1 MRLRRIH
8 ASICLV
14 MMWAHTSSAGDRPYS
29 VGLYGSYTTTS
40 KIFFNPEAANEVER
54 NRFFDVDNIFSLGL
68 DVRRDISYNL
78 RVGLSVEY
86 ISASTKVTPI
96 VRDRTGRF
104 FELAEEDGYRL
115 IPVELSGYFIIPFSS
130 DRVKVYMGGGV
141 GLYLGERR
149 VEVVGITA
157 ETLEKNAGFG
167 IHVMSGVEYRI
178 TPILLLRG
186 EMKFRDPQVE
196 STNKFPEGPF
206 QEDGHTFLFQ
216 QGPFRSRIN
225 IDGITFNVGTVLQ
238 F

>member
-1 MRLRRIH
+1 
-8 ASICLV
+8 
-14 MMWAHTSSAGDRPYS
+14 
-29 VGLYGSYTTTS
+29 SYTTTS

-130 DRVKVYMGGGV
+130 DR
-141 GLYLGERR
+141 
-149 VEVVGITA
+149 
-157 ETLEKNAGFG
+157 
-167 IHVMSGVEYRI
+167 
-178 TPILLLRG
+178 
-186 EMKFRDPQVE
+186 
-196 STNKFPEGPF
+196 
-206 QEDGHTFLFQ
+206 
-216 QGPFRSRIN
+216 
-225 IDGITFNVGTVLQ
+225 
-238 F
+238 